1 MSKDLDT
8 QITKELDSSIREH
21 SNSLNTLMA
30 NYNALTKL
38 RNQLP
43 FKFLMKD
50 ELKTFL
56 IDLSKKN
63 LKTKLNFE
71 ARYEKITKELDIIKS
86 ELQKELPEDK
96 KVKLLALQAKNDK
109 EKSQL
114 VMELENY
121 KKVILEVTPE
131 REMYFYEDLVLFV
144 SNCKHEALDLWKF
157 SIALYESMEA
167 DSDYFNARFFL
178 EVADEALRDKGFG
191 KVTEALREHFLNSK
205 NEIRSFKKVAAE
217 ALALKDASK
226 KLVDA
231 FESDEVNFRRFFDK
245 KLNLVGM

>member
-8 QITKELDSSIREH
+8 QITKELESSIREH

-50 ELKTFL
+50 ELKAFL
-56 IDLSKKN
+56 LDLSKRN
-63 LKTKLNFE
+63 LKTKQNFE
-71 ARYEKITKELDIIKS
+71 ARFEKLNKELEIIRA

-96 KVKLLALQAKNDK
+96 KSKLVTLQARNEK
-109 EKSQL
+109 EKTQIA
-114 VMELENY
+114 MELDNY

-144 SNCKHEALDLWKF
+144 SNCKHEALDLWKY

-178 EVADEALRDKGFG
+178 EVADDALRDKGFG

-205 NEIRSFKKVAAE
+205 GEIRNFKKVAAE
-217 ALALKDASK
+217 AVALKDSSK